1 MTLIVRTWASGAP
14 GIVFLPSVLDLGLDL
29 EIRERGTGA
38 AFEIV
43 VARPFQVAAEAA
55 PDTALAIG
63 LPNSQLAEEL
73 VTALY
78 DGLSVAL
85 HGRTVAPL
93 SWSFDLFALAAKK
106 LAA

>member
-1 MTLIVRTWASGAP
+1 MTLIVRTWACGAP
-14 GIVFLPSVLDLGLDL
+14 GIVFLPEVLALGLDL

-63 LPNSQLAEEL
+63 LPNHLLAEEL
-73 VTALY
+73 VTELYNGLSMALY
-78 DGLSVAL
+78 G
-85 HGRTVAPL
+85 HTTAPL
-93 SWSFDLFALAAKK
+93 TWSFDLFALVAGK